1 MKHSSFEPNWLRRI
15 FTGFFAIA
23 AFASLSATAANAAE
37 PESTDPITISQS
49 PWTGNLITSDLA
61 AKLLL
66 KMGYNAKV
74 VPIDGV
80 AVFPAMDAGDIS
92 FDVEIWESTSLQLVE
107 ASEKSGKS
115 VKLGSLGF
123 EGEDHWWY
131 PEYVKEK
138 CPGLPDYK
146 ALQKCV
152 DLFKTP
158 ETGDKGQLLVYP
170 VDWGTNDEP
179 RVKTLGLDYQV
190 VHAGSEAALLAQ
202 VKAAYQRKQPILAW
216 LYLPHWAPAVY
227 KGEFVKLPPYTP
239 ECYSSG
245 TYGCEKPKAAITKM
259 AWSGAKAKWPRAYK
273 MIEAFQL
280 PLADYQ
286 AMERDVDVD
295 GKDPSAVVDAWMAT
309 HEAIWKP
316 WIE

>member
-1 MKHSSFEPNWLRRI
+1 MTNLFFEPYRLSRVSRRAAAALAA
-15 FTGFFAIA
+15 AILGI
-23 AFASLSATAANAAE
+23 SGANAAD
-37 PESTDPITISQS
+37 PESADPITISQS

-66 KMGYNAKV
+66 KMGYNAKT

-80 AVFPAMDAGDIS
+80 AVFPAMEAGDIS
-92 FDVEIWESTSLQLVE
+92 FDVEIWESTSLQLVDS
-107 ASEKSGKS
+107 AEKNGKA

-146 ALQKCV
+146 ALNKCV
-152 DLFKTP
+152 DLFKTS

-179 RVKTLGLDYQV
+179 RVKALGLNFQV

-216 LYLPHWAPAVY
+216 LYLPHWAPLVY
-227 KGEFVKLPPYTP
+227 KGEWVKLPPYTP
-239 ECYSSG
+239 ECYSNG

-259 AWSGAKAKWPRAYK
+259 AWAGAKAKWPRAYK
-273 MIEAFQL
+273 MIEAFKL

-286 AMERDVDVD
+286 MMERDVDVD
-295 GKDPSAVVDAWMAT
+295 GKDAGAVVDAWIAT
-309 HEAIWKP
+309 HESVWKP
-316 WIE
+316 WTE

>member
-1 MKHSSFEPNWLRRI
+1 MTCTFFDSHLRSRLPRYL
-15 FTGFFAIA
+15 IA
-23 AFASLSATAANAAE
+23 AAALLVAIQKAEAVE

-80 AVFPAMDAGDIS
+80 AVFPAMDAGDIA
-92 FDVEIWESTSLQLVE
+92 FDVEIWESTSLQLVQ

-138 CPGLPDYK
+138 CPGLPNYE
-146 ALQKCV
+146 ALNKCV

-179 RVKTLGLDYQV
+179 RVKTLGLNYQV

-216 LYLPHWAPAVY
+216 LYLPHWAPMVY
-227 KGEFVKLPPYTP
+227 KGEFVKLPDYTP
-239 ECYSSG
+239 ECYSSEK
-245 TYGCEKPKAAITKM
+245 YGCEKPKAAITKM
-259 AWSGAKAKWPRAYK
+259 AWAGAKNKWPRAYK
-273 MIEAFQL
+273 MIEAFKL

-295 GKDPSAVVDAWMAT
+295 GKDASAVVDEWIAT
-309 HEAIWKP
+309 HESVWKP
-316 WIE
+316 WTE